1 VFSPHGRVIE
11 ELSENDIVMNQ
22 LFVEDTET
30 RHYLPNVLTHF
41 RSEKWT
47 FIRFKESNWWSM
59 MPKHVMVWP
68 VYSRSFDQS
77 NGGLPAT
84 QSTCC

>member
-59 MPKHVMVWP
+59 IPETHHYLPNVLTHF
-68 VYSRSFDQS
+68 RSEK
-77 NGGLPAT
+77 
-84 QSTCC
+84 